1 MAIQPEIPDIEV
13 DTTAVTSGKAV
24 GGLTVDAT
32 NKHKIIASAIDIPA
46 EQVNADWNATS
57 GKAKILNKP
66 TLATVAT
73 SGSYND
79 LSNKP
84 TIPAAAKDGK
94 LKVQFG
100 TDAATDKF
108 SANQQGD
115 STLSLAKVA
124 DTGSYNDLKDKPTIP
139 AGTIRFVGTMESD
152 VSTYQLQIRV
162 DTLNIA
168 TGAVTQG
175 TWGMITGGQAVPL
188 AES

>member
-1 MAIQPEIPDIEV
+1 MAS
-13 DTTAVTSGKAV
+13 T
-24 GGLTVDAT
+24 
-32 NKHKIIASAIDIPA
+32 
-46 EQVNADWNATS
+46 
-57 GKAKILNKP
+57 
-66 TLATVAT
+66 
-73 SGSYND
+73 GSYTD
-79 LSNKP
+79 LKDKP
-84 TIPAAAKDGK
+84 TIPTVNDGK

-139 AGTIRFVGTMESD
+139 AAANDGKLSVKFGTDAAVQKFSANTDQDATLEFAKVASTGSYTDLKDKPTIPAGTIRFVGDNGIRYD
-152 VSTYQLQIRV
+152 VSTHQLQIRV

-168 TGAVTQG
+168 TGAVTEG